1 MKALVLGIAMIL
13 TACAE
18 PPHVG
23 FTISNTPDSIESCGP
38 RSGGCK

>member
-1 MKALVLGIAMIL
+1 MKAVMLCLMVIL

-23 FTISNTPDSIESCGP
+23 VTISNTPESIESCGP
-38 RSGGCK
+38 RAGGCR